1 MAVLNK
7 EDLLNT
13 IKNLVGEDTSDET
26 LSAIEN
32 INDTIDNYETN
43 LSEDWK
49 SKYEENDSMW
59 RAKYKERFFSGEPTP
74 KRNKDEEEKRS
85 KRLTFEDLFK

>member
-1 MAVLNK
+1 MAVLSK
-7 EDLLNT
+7 EDLLAT
-13 IKNLVGEDTSDET
+13 IKDIVGDDTSDET

-59 RAKYKERFFSGEPTP
+59 RTKYKERFFSGEPVP
-74 KRNKDEEEKRS
+74 KVNKDDEDKRP

>member
-59 RAKYKERFFSGEPTP
+59 RTKYKERFFSGEPTP